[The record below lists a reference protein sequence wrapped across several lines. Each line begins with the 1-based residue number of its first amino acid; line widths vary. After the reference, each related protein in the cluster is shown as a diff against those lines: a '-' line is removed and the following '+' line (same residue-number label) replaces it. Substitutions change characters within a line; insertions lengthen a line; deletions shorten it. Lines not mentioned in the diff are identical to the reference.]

1 MIPFIGT
8 TLGAAFVFFAKRR
21 TGKTL
26 NIAIEG
32 FSAGV
37 MIAASVWSLLIPS
50 IELSEKRGI
59 PPAIPPTVGFLLGVT
74 FFLCCDALLFNPKK
88 KTKNISE
95 QRTLM
100 TCFAIALHNLP
111 EGMAVG
117 AVFAELLC
125 VGDTSL
131 LPAAMALSIGIA
143 VQNLP
148 EGAVVSIPLF
158 ASGRG
163 KGRSFFLGA
172 LSGVIEPIGAALTIL
187 AAGIAVPVLPYLL
200 GFAAGAMIYAVI
212 DGFINT
218 DATDPYPTFKNK
230 ATTLLSLAL
239 GFCVMM
245 SLDVLLS

>member
-1 MIPFIGT
+1 MGT
-8 TLGAAFVFFAKRR
+8 TIGAAFVFFAKRG
-21 TGKTL
+21 TGKAL
-26 NIAIEG
+26 NNAIEG

-59 PPAIPPTVGFLLGVT
+59 PPAIPATVGFLLGIT
-74 FFLCCDALLFNPKK
+74 FFLCCDALLFKPQGAIKDTAEKK
-88 KTKNISE
+88 
-95 QRTLM
+95 TLM

-125 VGDTSL
+125 VGDVSL

-143 VQNLP
+143 AQNLP
-148 EGAVVSIPLF
+148 EGAVVSIPLY
-158 ASGRG
+158 ASGRA

-172 LSGVIEPIGAALTIL
+172 LSGIVEPIGAVLTIL
-187 AAGIAVPVLPYLL
+187 AAGIAVPILPYLL

-218 DATDPYPTFKNK
+218 DASDISPSVRSK
-230 ATTLLSLAL
+230 ATTLLSFAL
-239 GFCVMM
+239 GFCIMM